1 MANNMDANQVV
12 EKILS
17 EAQAGADKIKSAA
30 EQKAGAFR
38 QTGDA
43 QLAEYQRQTEQ
54 LVLAAETEEKNRVL
68 ATARLAAGKELIQTK
83 RDLLNSVIERAGQTI
98 KKLGDAEYLSLMES
112 LMLKAVR
119 SGNEEVVIDKNET
132 RINDAFVG
140 KINQKLSAQGK
151 NGGLH
156 LSADRADI
164 KAGFILKQDKT
175 SVNAALDV
183 LLKQAAGELEG
194 KLAELLFGRR

>member
-1 MANNMDANQVV
+1 MDANQVV

-30 EQKAGAFR
+30 NQKADAFR
-38 QTGDA
+38 QSGDA

-54 LVLAAETEEKNRVL
+54 MVLAAEMEEKNRVL
-68 ATARLAAGKELIQTK
+68 AKARFAAGKELVQTK
-83 RDLLNSVIERAGQTI
+83 RDLLNSVIDRAGQTV

-112 LMLKAVR
+112 LMLRAVR
-119 SGNEEVVIDKNET
+119 SGSEEVVVDKNET
-132 RINDAFVG
+132 RINDTFVSR
-140 KINQKLSAQGK
+140 INKKLSAESK
-151 NGGLH
+151 NGGLR

-175 SVNAALDV
+175 RVNAALDV

-194 KLAELLFGRR
+194 KLAEMLFGQR

>member
-1 MANNMDANQVV
+1 MDANQVV

-83 RDLLNSVIERAGQTI
+83 RDLLDSVIERAGQTI

-119 SGNEEVVIDKNET
+119 SGSEEVVIDKNET

-175 SVNAALDV
+175 RVNAALDV

>member
-1 MANNMDANQVV
+1 MDANQVV

-83 RDLLNSVIERAGQTI
+83 RDLLDSVIERAGQTI

-119 SGNEEVVIDKNET
+119 SGSEEIIIDKNET
-132 RINDAFVG
+132 RINEAFVS
-140 KINQKLSAQGK
+140 KINQKLSAEGK

>member
-1 MANNMDANQVV
+1 MDANQVV

-83 RDLLNSVIERAGQTI
+83 RDLLDSVIERAGQTI

-119 SGNEEVVIDKNET
+119 SGSEEVVIDKNET

-140 KINQKLSAQGK
+140 KINKKLSAEGK

-175 SVNAALDV
+175 RVNAALDV

>member
-1 MANNMDANQVV
+1 MDANQVV

-30 EQKAGAFR
+30 NQKADAFR
-38 QTGDA
+38 QSGDA

-54 LVLAAETEEKNRVL
+54 MVQAAETEEKNRVL
-68 ATARLAAGKELIQTK
+68 ATARLAAGKELVQTK
-83 RDLLNSVIERAGQTI
+83 RDLLNSVIDRAGQTV

-112 LMLKAVR
+112 LMLRAVR
-119 SGNEEVVIDKNET
+119 SGSEEVVVDKNET
-132 RINDAFVG
+132 RINDTFVSR
-140 KINQKLSAQGK
+140 INKKLSAESK
-151 NGGLH
+151 NGGLR

-175 SVNAALDV
+175 RVNAALDV

-194 KLAELLFGRR
+194 KLAEMLFGQR

>member
-1 MANNMDANQVV
+1 MDANQVV

-30 EQKAGAFR
+30 EQKAGEFR

>member
-1 MANNMDANQVV
+1 
-12 EKILS
+12 
-17 EAQAGADKIKSAA
+17 
-30 EQKAGAFR
+30 
-38 QTGDA
+38 GDA